1 MYYNKCRSNE
11 IYLFKILKLITEELK
26 REEVNYDD

>member
-1 MYYNKCRSNE
+1 MYYNEYRSNE
-11 IYLFKILKLITEELK
+11 NYLFKNLKLITEELK